1 MMGRAKTRT
10 CRLCGKKEKI
20 LQNNIVMVT
29 CSDCRRAMFS
39 AKTLRRQAREAK
51 KVQTIEIK
59 ETVKEKVKVE
69 TVTDTEERNG
79 YITLSSFGI

>member
-1 MMGRAKTRT
+1 MKKTRT

-39 AKTLRRQAREAK
+39 AKTLRKQAREAK
-51 KVQTIEIK
+51 KAQTIA
-59 ETVKEKVKVE
+59 VKEMQQKEVKVE
-69 TVTDTEERNG
+69 TVTKTEQRNG
-79 YITLSSFGI
+79 YITLSSFRT

>member
-1 MMGRAKTRT
+1 MKKTRT

-39 AKTLRRQAREAK
+39 AKALRRQAREAK
-51 KVQTIEIK
+51 KAQTIA
-59 ETVKEKVKVE
+59 VKEMQQKEVKVE
-69 TVTDTEERNG
+69 TVTKTEQRNG
-79 YITLSSFGI
+79 YITLSSFRT

>member
-51 KVQTIEIK
+51 KAQTIEVK
-59 ETVKEKVKVE
+59 ETVKEKVEVE

-79 YITLSSFGI
+79 YITLSSFST

>member
-1 MMGRAKTRT
+1 MKKTRT

-51 KVQTIEIK
+51 KAQTIA
-59 ETVKEKVKVE
+59 VKEIQQKEVKVE
-69 TVTDTEERNG
+69 TVTKTEERNG
-79 YITLSSFGI
+79 YITLSSFRT

>member
-1 MMGRAKTRT
+1 MGRAKMRT

-20 LQNNIVMVT
+20 LQNNIIMVT

-51 KVQTIEIK
+51 KAQTIEVK
-59 ETVKEKVKVE
+59 ETVKEKVEIE

-79 YITLSSFGI
+79 YITLSSFST

>member
-1 MMGRAKTRT
+1 MKKTRT

-39 AKTLRRQAREAK
+39 AKTLRKQAREAK
-51 KVQTIEIK
+51 KAQTIA
-59 ETVKEKVKVE
+59 VKEIQQKEVKVE
-69 TVTDTEERNG
+69 TVTKTEERNG
-79 YITLSSFGI
+79 YITLSSFKT

>member
-1 MMGRAKTRT
+1 MKKTRT

-51 KVQTIEIK
+51 KAQTIEVK
-59 ETVKEKVKVE
+59 ETQQKEVKVQ
-69 TVTDTEERNG
+69 TVTKTEERNG
-79 YITLSSFGI
+79 YITLSSFRT

>member
-1 MMGRAKTRT
+1 MKKTRT

-39 AKTLRRQAREAK
+39 AKTLRKQAREAK
-51 KVQTIEIK
+51 KAQTIEVK
-59 ETVKEKVKVE
+59 ETQQKEVKVQ
-69 TVTDTEERNG
+69 TVTKTEERNG
-79 YITLSSFGI
+79 YITLSSFRT

>member
-1 MMGRAKTRT
+1 MKKTRT

-39 AKTLRRQAREAK
+39 TKTLRKQAREAK
-51 KVQTIEIK
+51 KAQTIA
-59 ETVKEKVKVE
+59 VKEIQQKEVKVE
-69 TVTDTEERNG
+69 TVTKTEQRNN
-79 YITLSSFGI
+79 

>member
-39 AKTLRRQAREAK
+39 ANTLRRQAREAK

-79 YITLSSFGI
+79 YITVSSFGI

>member
-1 MMGRAKTRT
+1 MKKTRP

-51 KVQTIEIK
+51 KAQTIA
-59 ETVKEKVKVE
+59 VKEMQQKEVKVE
-69 TVTDTEERNG
+69 TVTKTEQRNG
-79 YITLSSFGI
+79 YITLSSFRT

>member
-1 MMGRAKTRT
+1 MKKTRT

-51 KVQTIEIK
+51 KAQTIA
-59 ETVKEKVKVE
+59 VKEMQQKEVKVE
-69 TVTDTEERNG
+69 TVTKTEQRNG
-79 YITLSSFGI
+79 YITLSSFKT

>member
-1 MMGRAKTRT
+1 MGRAKTRT

-51 KVQTIEIK
+51 KAQSIEVK
-59 ETVKEKVKVE
+59 ETVKEKVEVE

>member
-1 MMGRAKTRT
+1 MGRTKMRT

-51 KVQTIEIK
+51 KVQTIEVK
-59 ETVKEKVKVE
+59 ETQQKEVKVE
-69 TVTDTEERNG
+69 TVTKTEQRNG
-79 YITLSSFGI
+79 YITLSSFRT

>member
-1 MMGRAKTRT
+1 MKKTRT

-51 KVQTIEIK
+51 KAQTIA
-59 ETVKEKVKVE
+59 VKEMQQKEGKVE
-69 TVTDTEERNG
+69 TVTKTEQRNG
-79 YITLSSFGI
+79 YITLSSFRT

>member
-1 MMGRAKTRT
+1 MKKTRT

-51 KVQTIEIK
+51 KAQTIA
-59 ETVKEKVKVE
+59 VKEIQQKEVKVE
-69 TVTDTEERNG
+69 TVTKTEERNG
-79 YITLSSFGI
+79 YITLSSFKT

>member
-1 MMGRAKTRT
+1 MKKVRT

-29 CSDCRRAMFS
+29 CSDFRRAMFS

-51 KVQTIEIK
+51 KAQTIEVK
-59 ETVKEKVKVE
+59 ETQQKEVKVE
-69 TVTDTEERNG
+69 TVTETEQRNG
-79 YITLSSFGI
+79 YITLSSFST

>member
-1 MMGRAKTRT
+1 MGRAKMRT

-51 KVQTIEIK
+51 KVQTIEVK
-59 ETVKEKVKVE
+59 ETQQKEVKVE
-69 TVTDTEERNG
+69 TVTKTEERNG
-79 YITLSSFGI
+79 YITLSSFST

>member
-1 MMGRAKTRT
+1 MGRAKMRT
-10 CRLCGKKEKI
+10 CRICGKKEKI

-51 KVQTIEIK
+51 KAQTIEVK
-59 ETVKEKVKVE
+59 ETQQKEVKVE
-69 TVTDTEERNG
+69 TVTKTEERNG
-79 YITLSSFGI
+79 YITLSSFRT

>member
-1 MMGRAKTRT
+1 MKKTRT

-51 KVQTIEIK
+51 KAQTIAVK
-59 ETVKEKVKVE
+59 ETQQKEVKVE
-69 TVTDTEERNG
+69 TVTKTEERNG
-79 YITLSSFGI
+79 YITLSSFRT

>member
-1 MMGRAKTRT
+1 MGRAKMRT

-51 KVQTIEIK
+51 KVQTIEVK
-59 ETVKEKVKVE
+59 ETQQKEVKVE
-69 TVTDTEERNG
+69 TVTKTEERNG
-79 YITLSSFGI
+79 YITLSSFRT

>member
-1 MMGRAKTRT
+1 MKKTRT

-51 KVQTIEIK
+51 KAQTIA
-59 ETVKEKVKVE
+59 VKEMQQKEVKVE
-69 TVTDTEERNG
+69 TVTKTEQRNG
-79 YITLSSFGI
+79 YITLSSFRT